1 MAIALLK
8 SQIGVYLAILLV
20 SALFWAQPFSGGPRI
35 PTVLIIILGIF
46 FLVKGK
52 MTFSD
57 QRLRRFMFILT
68 LFFVPAVLSLLN
80 SYDREGTLKLV
91 FILPLFIPFAAAVL
105 YLIDKQIESKL
116 FYSLILFVSAFW
128 MFDGLVQLISGHDLF
143 GVPPWPGD
151 GVRIVGPFAQH
162 LRLSLF
168 LSISIPLVLF
178 RLKDSSW
185 LWSITYLA
193 FVIFIILLSGVRT
206 DLLTALIAIAL
217 YIVSNKKVMMLLAL
231 MPLLFAVGILASNN
245 STISDTKL
253 KTFSSFPSTYQEWNT
268 LSSYRL
274 DIWLT
279 AKNMF
284 IENPIIGVGAKS
296 FSDAYDD
303 YATENNFFN
312 GKTVFHAHH
321 PIISIA
327 AETGII
333 GLLGVFTALF
343 LLYKWGR
350 NSLVRRDLLA
360 NPWFQ
365 ILILMFFPI
374 QSMPLL
380 FTLWWFPVVALVI
393 LFYLADLDKN
403 EYKPPAEK

>member
-1 MAIALLK
+1 MAIALMK
-8 SQIGVYLAILLV
+8 GSVGVYLSTLLV
-20 SALFWAQPFSGGPRI
+20 SSLFWAQPFSGGPRI
-35 PTVLIIILGIF
+35 PTVLIIFLGIF

-52 MTFSD
+52 ITFSD
-57 QRLRRFMFILT
+57 QRLRRFIIILT
-68 LFFVPAVLSLLN
+68 LFFVPGVLSLLN
-80 SYDREGTLKLV
+80 SYDRDGTLKLL
-91 FILPLFIPFAAAVL
+91 FILPLFIPFAAGVL
-105 YLIDKQIESKL
+105 HLIDKKHVSKL

-128 MFDGLVQLISGHDLF
+128 MSDGIVQLISGHDLF

-151 GVRIVGPFAQH
+151 GVRIVGPFAHH

-168 LSISIPLVLF
+168 LSITIPIVLF
-178 RLKDSSW
+178 SLKDSN
-185 LWSITYLA
+185 LFWSLTYLA
-193 FVIFIILLSGVRT
+193 FVIFVILLSGVRT
-206 DLLTALIAIAL
+206 DLLTALIAIGL
-217 YIVSNKKVMMLLAL
+217 YILANRKVKILLMLI
-231 MPLLFAVGILASNN
+231 PLLLVAVNLASNN
-245 STISDTKL
+245 STITDSKL
-253 KTFSSFPSTYQEWNT
+253 KTISAYPDTYQKWNT

-284 IENPIIGVGAKS
+284 IENPVTGVGAKS

-303 YATENNFFN
+303 YVTENNFFN
-312 GKTVFHAHH
+312 SDTVFHAHH
-321 PIISIA
+321 PMISIA
-327 AETGII
+327 AETGMV
-333 GLLGVFTALF
+333 GLLGLFTALF

-350 NSLVRRDLLA
+350 RSLVGRDLLA

-393 LFYLADLDKN
+393 LFYLADLEKN
-403 EYKPPAEK
+403 EYKLPAKE

>member
-1 MAIALLK
+1 MPLTLMK
-8 SQIGVYLAILLV
+8 DSVGVYLSTLLV

-35 PTVLIIILGIF
+35 PTVLIILLGVF

-52 MTFSD
+52 ITFSD
-57 QRLRRFMFILT
+57 QRLRRFMIILM

-80 SYDREGTLKLV
+80 SYDRDGTLKLI

-105 YLIDKQIESKL
+105 HLIDKKNVPKL
-116 FYSLILFVSAFW
+116 FYSLILIVSAFW
-128 MFDGLVQLISGHDLF
+128 IFDGIVQLISGYDLF

-168 LSISIPLVLF
+168 LSITMPLVLF
-178 RLKDSSW
+178 RLKDSGW
-185 LWSITYLA
+185 IWTLAYLA
-193 FVIFIILLSGVRT
+193 FVLFIILLSGVRT
-206 DLLTALIAIAL
+206 DLLTALIAIGL
-217 YIVSNKKVMMLLAL
+217 YIVSNKKMRMLLAL
-231 MPLLFAVGILASNN
+231 IPLLFVVGLLASNN
-245 STISDTKL
+245 STISDSKL
-253 KTFSSFPSTYQEWNT
+253 KTFSAFPNTYQEWNT

-284 IENPIIGVGAKS
+284 VENPVIGVGAKG

-312 GKTVFHAHH
+312 SETVFHAHH

-327 AETGII
+327 AETGTI
-333 GLLGVFTALF
+333 GLLGLFTVFI
-343 LLYKWGR
+343 LLYRWGR
-350 NSLVRRDLLA
+350 STLARNGLLA

-393 LFYLADLDKN
+393 LFYLANLDEN
-403 EYKPPAEK
+403 ESKPSVVK

>member
-1 MAIALLK
+1 MSIALLK
-8 SQIGVYLAILLV
+8 GPVGVYLSTLLV
-20 SALFWAQPFSGGPRI
+20 SAIFWAQPFPGGPRI
-35 PTVLIIILGIF
+35 PTVLIMLLGTF
-46 FLVKGK
+46 FLVKDK
-52 MTFSD
+52 ITFSD
-57 QRLRRFMFILT
+57 QRLRRFVIILT
-68 LFFVPAVLSLLN
+68 LLFVPAILSVLN
-80 SYDREGTLKLV
+80 SYDRNGTLKLI
-91 FILPLFIPFAAAVL
+91 FILPLFVPFAAAVL
-105 YLIDKQIESKL
+105 FLIDKKIESKL
-116 FYSLILFVSAFW
+116 FYSFIFFVSIFW

-168 LSISIPLVLF
+168 LSITIPLVLF
-178 RLKDSSW
+178 RLKGSSW
-185 LWSITYLA
+185 IWTIFYLA

-206 DLLTALIAIAL
+206 DLLTALIAIGL
-217 YIVSNKKVMMLLAL
+217 YVISNKKVKLLLAL
-231 MPLLFAVGILASNN
+231 MPLLLVVGMLASNN
-245 STISDTKL
+245 SSISDTKL
-253 KTFSSFPSTYQEWNT
+253 KTFSSFPSTYQQWNT

-284 IENPIIGVGAKS
+284 IENPIVGVGAKS
-296 FSDAYDD
+296 FSDAYDT

-312 GKTVFHAHH
+312 SETVFHAHH
-321 PIISIA
+321 PMISIA

-333 GLLGVFTALF
+333 GLSGFFTALF

-350 NSLVRRDLLA
+350 RSLIRSDLLA

-403 EYKPPAEK
+403 EYKLPVGK